1 MALEGEDFTVGVEE
15 EFLLV
20 DPDSRRLVPAAD
32 RVVSA
37 AADRGEGDL
46 SQELQLSQVETG
58 TAVCENLSQL
68 RSELVRLRRVS
79 ADAAER
85 VGYRIAA
92 AGTHPISVVE
102 GSRLTPEPAYLRL
115 ERDYQLVAREQVV
128 CGCHVHVGIS
138 DREVAIDVLNRV
150 RPWLAPVLALAAN
163 SPYWQGED
171 TGYASFRTE
180 IWRRWPMSG
189 TPEPFTSRAD
199 YERLVE
205 ELLATG
211 AIDAPARIYWDVRP
225 SARFE
230 TLEFRV
236 TDACLTVDETVMV
249 AGLVRGLVRSAWEE
263 SRADEP
269 PLVPRGELL
278 RAATWRAAR
287 FGIDGE
293 LVDLGTCRSVPA
305 RELVDTLTARLRPAL
320 EELGDWDEV
329 SAQVDTVFGRGTAAT
344 RQRRA
349 FARAGHLEDVV
360 DLLLAETVAGAAFGP
375 RRLGQ

>member
-1 MALEGEDFTVGVEE
+1 MPPDAQDFTVGVEE

-37 AADRGEGDL
+37 AGVKGEGDL
-46 SQELQLSQVETG
+46 GHELQLSQIETG
-58 TAVCENLSQL
+58 TAVCEDLSQL
-68 RSELVRLRRVS
+68 RAELVRLRRLS
-79 ADAAER
+79 AAAAER
-85 VGYRIAA
+85 AGYRIAA

-128 CGCHVHVGIS
+128 CGCHVHVGLS
-138 DREVAIDVLNRV
+138 DREVAIAVLNRV
-150 RPWLAPVLALAAN
+150 RPWLAPVLALAVN

-180 IWRRWPMSG
+180 IWRRWPMAG
-189 TPEPFTSRAD
+189 TPEPFASRAE

-230 TLEFRV
+230 TLEFRA
-236 TDACLTVDETVMV
+236 TDTCLTVDETVMV
-249 AGLVRGLVRSAWEE
+249 AGLVRGLVRAAWEE
-263 SRADEP
+263 ARAGQP
-269 PLVPRGELL
+269 PLLPRAELL

-287 FGIDGE
+287 FGIEGD
-293 LVDLGTCRSVPA
+293 LIDLGVCRSFPA
-305 RELVDTLTARLRPAL
+305 REVVDSLTARLRPAL

-329 SAQVDTVFGRGTAAT
+329 SALVRTVFGRGTAAT

-349 FARAGHLEDVV
+349 FGRAGRLEDVV
-360 DLLLAETVAGAAFGP
+360 DLLLAETVPDGAA
-375 RRLGQ
+375 Q

>member
-1 MALEGEDFTVGVEE
+1 MPPEGQDFTVGVEE

-37 AADRGEGDL
+37 ATATGEGDL
-46 SQELQLSQVETG
+46 GHELQLSQLETG
-58 TAVCENLSQL
+58 TAVCADLSEL
-68 RSELVRLRRVS
+68 RAELVRLRRLS
-79 ADAAER
+79 ATAAER
-85 VGYRIAA
+85 AGYRIAA
-92 AGTHPISVVE
+92 AGSHPISVVD
-102 GSRLTPEPAYLRL
+102 GSRLTPEPAYVRL

-128 CGCHVHVGIS
+128 CGCHVHVGLS

-150 RPWLAPVLALAAN
+150 RPWLAPLLALAVN
-163 SPYWQGED
+163 SPFWNGED

-189 TPEPFTSRAD
+189 TPEPFVSRAE

-225 SARFE
+225 SARFD

-236 TDACLTVDETVMV
+236 TDTCLRVDETVMV
-249 AGLVRGLVRSAWEE
+249 AGLVRGLVRAAWEE
-263 SRADEP
+263 ARAGEP
-269 PLVPRGELL
+269 PLAPRAELL

-287 FGIDGE
+287 FGIEGE
-293 LVDLGTCRSVPA
+293 LIDLGACRSVPA
-305 RELVDTLTARLRPAL
+305 RELVGTLTAGLRPAL

-329 SAQVDTVFGRGTAAT
+329 TALVDAVFERGTAAT

-349 FARAGHLEDVV
+349 FARAGRLEDVV
-360 DLLLAETVAGAAFGP
+360 DLLLAETVPDGP
-375 RRLGQ
+375 GQ

>member
-1 MALEGEDFTVGVEE
+1 MPPEAQDFTVGVEE

-32 RVVSA
+32 RVVSGARA
-37 AADRGEGDL
+37 AGQDDL
-46 SQELQLSQVETG
+46 GHELQLSQVETG
-58 TAVCENLSQL
+58 TAVCEDL
-68 RSELVRLRRVS
+68 SELRGELLRLRRLS

-85 VGYRIAA
+85 AGYRIAA

-150 RPWLAPVLALAAN
+150 RPWLAPVAALAVN
-163 SPYWQGED
+163 SPFWQGED

-180 IWRRWPMSG
+180 IWRRWPMAG
-189 TPEPFTSRAD
+189 TPEPFASRAA

-236 TDACLTVDETVMV
+236 TDACLSVDEAVMV
-249 AGLVRGLVRSAWEE
+249 AGLVRGLVRAAWSE
-263 SRADEP
+263 AMAGEP
-269 PLVPRGELL
+269 PLVPRSELL

-293 LVDLGTCRSVPA
+293 LIDLGTCRSVPA
-305 RELVDTLTARLRPAL
+305 RDLVDTLTARLRPAL

-329 SAQVDTVFGRGTAAT
+329 TGLVGTVFGRGTAAT

-349 FARAGHLEDVV
+349 FAGSGRLEDVV
-360 DLLLAETVAGAAFGP
+360 DLLLAETVPG
-375 RRLGQ
+375 RSGQ